1 MRMIW
6 ATYLATIADYAA
18 VLDQLSAQ
26 WQLLGAPHGMMLV
39 SKRDGASHVRLYL
52 SVTDQRVLLA
62 FPEFEPIERS
72 DIPAAPTAEEGYAD
86 EFVKEFPEAN

>member
-1 MRMIW
+1 
-6 ATYLATIADYAA
+6 
-18 VLDQLSAQ
+18 
-26 WQLLGAPHGMMLV
+26 
-39 SKRDGASHVRLYL
+39 VRLYL

-72 DIPAAPTAEEGYAD
+72 NIPAAPTAEEGYAD